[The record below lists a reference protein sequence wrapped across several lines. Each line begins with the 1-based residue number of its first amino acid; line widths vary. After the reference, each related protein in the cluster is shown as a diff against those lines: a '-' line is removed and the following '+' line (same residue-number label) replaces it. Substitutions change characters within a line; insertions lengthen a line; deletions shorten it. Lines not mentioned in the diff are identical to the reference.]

1 MKFREPQKTR
11 EVMSVKTN
19 NSNVTQV
26 QVLKYIYSWTDFK
39 PEFFELIS
47 ILEFSPGTP
56 VSSTNKTNRHNI
68 TEILL

>member
-26 QVLKYIYSWTDFK
+26 QVLKYIYS
-39 PEFFELIS
+39 
-47 ILEFSPGTP
+47 
-56 VSSTNKTNRHNI
+56 
-68 TEILL
+68 